1 MATHSSTLAWKIPW
15 MEDPGRLQSMG
26 SQRVRHDWATE
37 KKKKKS
43 SKLLHV
49 FDPSHFYSCVFIDN
63 TPTWFF
69 LTDFLFHS
77 TQNFVTSLSTS
88 VVTIWTSWSVCDNCS
103 VSEGVYCSLLLSF
116 FGVQLLYL
124 VVLVSAIYRGATY
137 MCIFRGM
144 AKEDVIHTYNG
155 IVLSYKMNE
164 VTPFVE
170 VRMDLE
176 TVMQKEGKSGR
187 EKQIASLPFV
197 IFCES
202 DLGCLGLQA
211 SAPLAKTEGCPRLAF
226 LPESAE
232 KAGDEPQGEETEAPL
247 KHC

>member
-37 KKKKKS
+37 KKRKNHQNYS
-43 SKLLHV
+43 MCLI
-49 FDPSHFYSCVFIDN
+49 PHFYSCVFIDN

-69 LTDFLFHS
+69 LKDFLFHS
-77 TQNFVTSLSTS
+77 TQNFVISLSTS

-103 VSEGVYCSLLLSF
+103 VSEGVYCSLCCLF

-144 AKEDVIHTYNG
+144 AKEDVIQTFNG
-155 IVLSYKMNE
+155 IVLSYKRNE

-176 TVMQKEGKSGR
+176 TVMQKEGKSE
-187 EKQIASLPFV
+187 EKN
-197 IFCES
+197 
-202 DLGCLGLQA
+202 
-211 SAPLAKTEGCPRLAF
+211 K
-226 LPESAE
+226 
-232 KAGDEPQGEETEAPL
+232 
-247 KHC
+247 